1 MNLKT
6 FEDMQKTSAF
16 FMLKPANAIYGFVIT
31 IFVSIVV
38 ILVWAI
44 FAPMDDVVK
53 ASVLLRP
60 AEAVSSIKCVTSG
73 ELSEKYFEN
82 DDLVN
87 EGDLLFSLDTAS
99 YKSQL
104 ETYKSEIIK
113 NQNEI
118 FVNNQLL
125 QTLEANKMPDLVGES
140 ETAQVSDAKT
150 VFVANAEPAQV
161 DAEVNS
167 SDAFIKCS
175 AYLTEFQRYQTGISD
190 LQTKLNR
197 EKSKPQSLKVP
208 QTIQDLETELN
219 QNQLAFE
226 SWKNSQKLT
235 AIENQKNLESAK
247 KSLESRIAE
256 IERLIK
262 NSTIYAPISGR
273 ISEITKLNPGD
284 YLLAGE
290 EILRIV
296 PQNSESLKADI
307 YVDPSYIARVKN
319 GNPVKIK
326 FPGLPPSRYGM
337 VESQVAIVP
346 PDVSYVNGQPVF
358 IAEAEIK
365 NPYLTTKNGQTA
377 KLIPGITAEGRIVTD
392 RSTVMQMVLRKLDFM
407 N

>member
-1 MNLKT
+1 MYLKT

-38 ILVWAI
+38 ILAWAI

-104 ETYKSEIIK
+104 ETYKAEIIK
-113 NQNEI
+113 NQNEV

-125 QTLEANKMPDLVGES
+125 QTIEANKMPDLVGES
-140 ETAQVSDAKT
+140 ETALVSDA
-150 VFVANAEPAQV
+150 
-161 DAEVNS
+161 DS

-235 AIENQKNLESAK
+235 AIENQKNLDSAK
-247 KSLESRIAE
+247 KTLESRIAE

-337 VESQVAIVP
+337 VESQVVIVP

-358 IAEAEIK
+358 IVEAEIE

-377 KLIPGITAEGRIVTD
+377 RLIPGITAEGRIVTD

>member
-1 MNLKT
+1 
-6 FEDMQKTSAF
+6 
-16 FMLKPANAIYGFVIT
+16 
-31 IFVSIVV
+31 
-38 ILVWAI
+38 
-44 FAPMDDVVK
+44 MDDVVK

-82 DDLVN
+82 NDLVN

-104 ETYKSEIIK
+104 ETYKAEIIK

-125 QTLEANKMPDLVGES
+125 QTLETNKLPDLVGES
-140 ETAQVSDAKT
+140 DTAQVSDA
-150 VFVANAEPAQV
+150 
-161 DAEVNS
+161 DS

-235 AIENQKNLESAK
+235 AIENQKNLDSAK
-247 KSLESRIAE
+247 KALESRIAE

-346 PDVSYVNGQPVF
+346 PDVSYVNGQPIF
-358 IAEAEIK
+358 IAEAEIE

-377 KLIPGITAEGRIVTD
+377 RLIPGITAEGRIVTD

>member
-1 MNLKT
+1 MEPPGAVGGGEKMNLKT

-104 ETYKSEIIK
+104 ETYKAEIKK

-125 QTLEANKMPDLVGES
+125 QTIEANKMPDLVGES
-140 ETAQVSDAKT
+140 ETAPVSDA
-150 VFVANAEPAQV
+150 
-161 DAEVNS
+161 DS

-175 AYLTEFQRYQTGISD
+175 AYLTEFLRYQTGISD

-307 YVDPSYIARVKN
+307 YVDPSYIVRVKN

-358 IAEAEIK
+358 IAEAEIE

-377 KLIPGITAEGRIVTD
+377 RLIPGITAEGRIVTD

>member
-38 ILVWAI
+38 IFVWAI

-104 ETYKSEIIK
+104 ETYKAEIIK

-118 FVNNQLL
+118 FINNQLL
-125 QTLEANKMPDLVGES
+125 QTIEANKLPDLVGEFD
-140 ETAQVSDAKT
+140 TDPVSDA
-150 VFVANAEPAQV
+150 
-161 DAEVNS
+161 DS

-208 QTIQDLETELN
+208 QTIQDFETELN
-219 QNQLAFE
+219 KNQLAFE

-296 PQNSESLKADI
+296 PQNSESLKAAI

-358 IAEAEIK
+358 IAEAEIE

-377 KLIPGITAEGRIVTD
+377 RLIPGITAEGRIVTD

>member
-104 ETYKSEIIK
+104 ETYKAEIIK

-125 QTLEANKMPDLVGES
+125 QTIEANKMPDLVG
-140 ETAQVSDAKT
+140 
-150 VFVANAEPAQV
+150 AEV
-161 DAEVNS
+161 DA

-175 AYLTEFQRYQTGISD
+175 AYLTEFLRYQTGISD

-256 IERLIK
+256 IDRLIK

-326 FPGLPPSRYGM
+326 FPGLPPSCYGM

-358 IAEAEIK
+358 IAEAEIE

>member
-53 ASVLLRP
+53 VSVLLRP
-60 AEAVSSIKCVTSG
+60 SEAVSSIKCVTSG
-73 ELSEKYFEN
+73 ELSEKFFEN
-82 DDLVN
+82 DQTVN
-87 EGDLLFSLDTAS
+87 KGDLLFSLDTGS

-104 ETYKSEIIK
+104 EVYKAEIIK
-113 NQNEI
+113 KQNEI
-118 FVNNQLL
+118 FVNNHLL
-125 QTLEANKMPDLVGES
+125 QTIEANKLPVLKIDAAPPLD
-140 ETAQVSDAKT
+140 SDT
-150 VFVANAEPAQV
+150 
-161 DAEVNS
+161 
-167 SDAFIKCS
+167 FIKCS
-175 AYLTEFQRYQTGISD
+175 AYLTEFQRYQIGILD

-219 QNQLAFE
+219 KNQLAFE
-226 SWKNSQKLT
+226 IWRNSQKLT
-235 AIENQKNLESAK
+235 AIENQKNL
-247 KSLESRIAE
+247 KSVKNTLESRIAE

-290 EILRIV
+290 EVLRIV

-337 VESQVAIVP
+337 LESQVAIVP

-358 IAEAEIK
+358 VAEAEIK

-392 RSTVMQMVLRKLDFM
+392 RSTVMQMILRKLDFM

>member
-1 MNLKT
+1 MYLKT

-38 ILVWAI
+38 ILAWAI

-104 ETYKSEIIK
+104 ETYKAEIIK
-113 NQNEI
+113 NKNEI

-140 ETAQVSDAKT
+140 DTAQVSDA
-150 VFVANAEPAQV
+150 
-161 DAEVNS
+161 DS

-247 KSLESRIAE
+247 KTLESRIAE
-256 IERLIK
+256 FERLIK

-284 YLLAGE
+284 YLLTGE

-319 GNPVKIK
+319 GNPVKLK

-358 IAEAEIK
+358 IAEAEIE

>member
-38 ILVWAI
+38 IFVWAI

-87 EGDLLFSLDTAS
+87 EGDLLFSLDTAF

-104 ETYKSEIIK
+104 ETYKAEIIK

-125 QTLEANKMPDLVGES
+125 QTIEANKMPDLVGES
-140 ETAQVSDAKT
+140 ETAQVSDA
-150 VFVANAEPAQV
+150 
-161 DAEVNS
+161 DS

-208 QTIQDLETELN
+208 HTIQDLETELN

-235 AIENQKNLESAK
+235 AIENQKNLDSAK
-247 KSLESRIAE
+247 KALESRIAE

-346 PDVSYVNGQPVF
+346 PDVSYVNGQPIF
-358 IAEAEIK
+358 IAEAEIE

-377 KLIPGITAEGRIVTD
+377 RLIPGITAEGRIVTD